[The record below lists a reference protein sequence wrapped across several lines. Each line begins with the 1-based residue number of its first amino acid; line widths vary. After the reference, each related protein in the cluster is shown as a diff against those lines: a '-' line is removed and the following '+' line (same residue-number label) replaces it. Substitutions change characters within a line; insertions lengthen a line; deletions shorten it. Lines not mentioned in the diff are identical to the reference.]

1 MLTRITTMA
10 LSSVGEHKDTK
21 DQREYQNEDSITRA
35 NQAKTY
41 CTMPP
46 LKEVA
51 VPSKLALYDS
61 AFIFERW
68 DNLIIVG

>member
-21 DQREYQNEDSITRA
+21 DQREYQNQDSITRA

-41 CTMPP
+41 CNKLEKKDAFILPP
-46 LKEVA
+46 LK
-51 VPSKLALYDS
+51 K
-61 AFIFERW
+61 
-68 DNLIIVG
+68 